1 MNRKSTP
8 PLFCLVCGVDSGPTL
23 TFFFWLVGG
32 GLLAFASIGLWA
44 YLTGKFR
51 SQDATA
57 EIPLKIEGGMPHHGN
72 R

>member
-1 MNRKSTP
+1 MKRRP
-8 PLFCLVCGVDSGPTL
+8 VPLFCLVCGVDSGPTL

-32 GLLAFASIGLWA
+32 SLLAFACLGFWG

-51 SQDATA
+51 SQGATA
-57 EIPLKIEGGMPHHGN
+57 EIPLKIEGGSDIHGN